1 MIGAGERIIG
11 TIPRRSRMKKLLLWI
26 GACVALLT
34 GAVLAQDVTGTWQ
47 GTISAG
53 GRELRMVIKITNDSG
68 LKATLQSIDQGPGM
82 LPGTVALQGTTV
94 KLSFP
99 GINGTYEGRL
109 EGDSIAGN
117 WSQGGPSLP
126 LPLKRANADTLWAL
140 PAAARVVPMPK
151 DALPVFEVAT
161 IKPSQPG
168 AQGRGLTM
176 RGRNVVTFNTPVSF
190 LMSFAYGM
198 HPQQIVGGPS
208 WLESENFDIAG
219 QPDIQGVPNEQQI
232 RRMVEKLLID
242 RLKLTFHREKR
253 ELSVY
258 ALVVGK
264 TAPKLTKNDTNPDGL
279 PGLGFRAPGA
289 MFVVNATM
297 ANFAGTMQTAVLDR
311 PVVDQTG
318 LAGRYDF
325 TLNWT
330 PDETQFKGMGIRVP
344 PPADTANAPPGL
356 FTAIQEQLGLKFE
369 STKAPVDVLVVDRIE
384 KPTEN

>member
-1 MIGAGERIIG
+1 MIG

-26 GACVALLT
+26 GACVAVLS
-34 GAVLAQDVTGTWQ
+34 AVVLAQDVTGTWQ
-47 GTISAG
+47 GTLSAG
-53 GRELRMVIKITNDSG
+53 GRELRTIIKITNDGG
-68 LKATLQSIDQGPGM
+68 LKATLQSIDQGPGL
-82 LPGTVALQGTTV
+82 LPGTVTLQGTTV
-94 KLSFP
+94 KISFP

-109 EGDSIAGN
+109 EGDSITGTFT
-117 WSQGGPSLP
+117 QGGPSLP
-126 LPLKRANADTLWAL
+126 LALKRATADTAFAI
-140 PAAARVVPMPK
+140 PAAAARPVPMPK
-151 DALPVFEVAT
+151 DAVPVFEVAT

-176 RGRNVVTFNTPVSF
+176 RGRNVVTINTPVSF
-190 LMSFAYGM
+190 LMSFAYGV
-198 HPQQIVGGPS
+198 HPRQVVGGPS
-208 WLESENFDIAG
+208 WLESENFDITG

-232 RRMVEKLLID
+232 RRMVEKLLVD

-258 ALVVGK
+258 ALTVGK
-264 TAPKLTKNDTNPDGL
+264 TGPKLTKNDTNPDGL

-289 MFVVNATM
+289 MFVVNATL
-297 ANFAGTMQTAVLDR
+297 ANFAATMQMAVLDR
-311 PVVDQTG
+311 PVVDQTA

-330 PDETQFKGMGIRVP
+330 PDETQFGGMGIRVP
-344 PPADTANAPPGL
+344 PPADAANAPPGL
-356 FTAIQEQLGLKFE
+356 FTAIQEQIGLKFE

>member
-1 MIGAGERIIG
+1 
-11 TIPRRSRMKKLLLWI
+11 MKKLLLWI

-34 GAVLAQDVTGTWQ
+34 LSIGAVLAQDVAGSWQ
-47 GTISAG
+47 GTLSAG
-53 GRELRMVIKITNDSG
+53 GRELRMIIKITNEGG
-68 LKATLQSIDQGPGM
+68 LKATLQSIDQGPGL
-82 LPGTVALQGTTV
+82 LPGTVSLQGTTL
-94 KLSFP
+94 KISFP

-126 LPLKRANADTLWAL
+126 LALKRATADTAFAI
-140 PAAARVVPMPK
+140 PAAAARPVPMPK
-151 DALPVFEVAT
+151 DAVPVFEVAT
-161 IKPSQPG
+161 IKPSEPG
-168 AQGRGLTM
+168 RQGRGLTM

-190 LMSFAYGM
+190 LLSFAYGV
-198 HPQQIVGGPS
+198 HPQQVVGGPS
-208 WLESENFDIAG
+208 WLASENFDITG

-232 RRMVEKLLID
+232 RHMVEKLLVD

-258 ALVVGK
+258 ALGLGK
-264 TAPKLTKNDTNPDGL
+264 SGPKLTKNDTNPDGL

-297 ANFAGTMQTAVLDR
+297 ANFAATMQMAVLDR
-311 PVVDQTG
+311 PVVDQTA

-330 PDETQFKGMGIRVP
+330 PDETQFAGMGIRVP
-344 PPADTANAPPGL
+344 PPTDAANAPPGL
-356 FTAIQEQLGLKFE
+356 FTAIQEQIGLKFE
-369 STKAPVDVLVVDRIE
+369 PTKAPVDVLVVDRIE

>member
-1 MIGAGERIIG
+1 M
-11 TIPRRSRMKKLLLWI
+11 KLLLWI

-34 GAVLAQDVTGTWQ
+34 LSIGAVLAQDVAGSWQ
-47 GTISAG
+47 GTLSAG
-53 GRELRMVIKITNDSG
+53 GRELRMIIKITNEGG
-68 LKATLQSIDQGPGM
+68 LKATLQSIDQGPGL
-82 LPGTVALQGTTV
+82 LPGTVSLQGTTL
-94 KLSFP
+94 KISFP

-126 LPLKRANADTLWAL
+126 LALKRATADTAFAI
-140 PAAARVVPMPK
+140 PAAAARPVPMPK
-151 DALPVFEVAT
+151 DAVPVFEVAT
-161 IKPSQPG
+161 IKPSEPG
-168 AQGRGLTM
+168 RQGRGLTM

-190 LMSFAYGM
+190 LLSFAYGV
-198 HPQQIVGGPS
+198 HPQQVVGGPS
-208 WLESENFDIAG
+208 WLASENFDITG

-232 RRMVEKLLID
+232 RHMVEKLLVD

-258 ALVVGK
+258 ALGLGK
-264 TAPKLTKNDTNPDGL
+264 SGPKLTKNDTNPDGL

-297 ANFAGTMQTAVLDR
+297 ANFAATMQMAVLDR
-311 PVVDQTG
+311 PVVDQTA

-330 PDETQFKGMGIRVP
+330 PDETQFAGMGIRVP
-344 PPADTANAPPGL
+344 PPTDAANAPPGL
-356 FTAIQEQLGLKFE
+356 FTAIQEQIGLKFE
-369 STKAPVDVLVVDRIE
+369 PTKAPVDVLVVDRIE